1 MKKNLWI
8 IYNNAYFKIVKRII
22 FILFFIILLL
32 SNKILLAQYY
42 DNGQDPFKLKWLQ
55 INTDNFQII
64 FSKSSEKQAQHL
76 ANSLT
81 SVYKRGGLSL
91 NQQPKKIPVI
101 LHNQS
106 VISNGMVAWAPKG
119 MQIYT
124 CPPQNTYAQDW
135 LDQLATHEFRHVVQI
150 EKLNHGFSK
159 FMYYIFG
166 QQAIGGIVGLCVPKW
181 FLEGDAVCTETAL
194 SNSGRGRLPSFEK
207 ELKSQVLTK
216 GIYSYR
222 KAVFGSYKDFVP
234 NYYKLG
240 YHIVANSR
248 KKYGTKIWNNAL
260 DNVAKRSFLFNP
272 FPLGIKKV
280 TGYNYK
286 NFYNQ
291 NLIELES
298 LWRNQQ
304 KELTFSDFKI
314 VNKNKKRKYINYES
328 PNFIDH
334 SSVIA
339 EKTSLDNI
347 KTFVKIDDNG
357 AEKILFAPGIKNNE
371 NLSFAENIVVW
382 AEIRNDLRWSNKNYS
397 EIKSYNIISK
407 QEKTLTK
414 KSRFFI
420 PVISPNAEK
429 IAAVKVT
436 VQNEYSIV
444 IFDLKSNNITKEIKL
459 PQNNFIITPSWN
471 NDNKT
476 LACILLSNKGKCIA
490 TVNTVNSQVK
500 YLTKY
505 SFDEISKPVFLKKY
519 ILFSAAYSGIDNI
532 YALDT
537 LSKNIFQL
545 TSSQYGASSPKV
557 SANNDEIIYSD
568 YTAQGNEIAVINV
581 DTSKWISLD
590 NIKDNSIK
598 LYKEISKQ
606 ENGAID
612 FSHNNDVRF
621 ATKKFSRLKNLVNV
635 HSWAPLFIN
644 VDNFELTPGFSILSQ
659 NKLSTAFIDLGYNYN
674 ANQTLGS
681 YHFGFTYKGFYPIID
696 TKFNYGEKLDID
708 NNYNIIKVDE
718 LIISIGT
725 KLPLNI
731 SEGKYYRKL
740 QPSIKYD
747 YMKVYPPEF
756 YSSMHN
762 TFNGMSY
769 GLYTYNIIKTSKKDI
784 YPRWGQI
791 LNLNYRNT
799 SFDSKDSSS
808 IFSVSTVCYFPG
820 LFNHHGLRVYAG
832 FQKKRTDLF
841 RYSDFVAYPRGYYN
855 KFDDELSSV
864 SITYK
869 FPILYPDCDLSFLA
883 YIKRIKMA
891 LFFDYAH
898 GVFNSKSNYYK
909 STGIELTSDF
919 HIFRFLLPL
928 EFGIGCYY
936 KPETN
941 TFFNKILFSASFDF

>member
-1 MKKNLWI
+1 MLI
-8 IYNNAYFKIVKRII
+8 LQTSKRII

-32 SNKILLAQYY
+32 SNNILLAQYF
-42 DNGQDPFKLKWLQ
+42 DNGQEPYKLKWYQ

-64 FSKSSEKQAQHL
+64 FPKSSENQAQHL

-91 NQQPKKIPVI
+91 NFYPKKIPVV

-106 VISNGMVAWAPKG
+106 VLSNGQVAWAPKG
-119 MQIYT
+119 MQIFT
-124 CPPQNTYAQDW
+124 CPPQNIYAQDW

-150 EKLNHGFSK
+150 EKLNHGFSR
-159 FMYYIFG
+159 FLYYIFG
-166 QQAIGGIVGLCVPKW
+166 QQAIGAIIGLYVPQW

-194 SNSGRGRLPSFEK
+194 SNSGRGRLPSFEM
-207 ELKSQVLTK
+207 ELKSQVLSK

-248 KKYGTKIWNNAL
+248 RKYGTQIWNNAL
-260 DNVAKRSFLFNP
+260 ENVAKRPFLFNP

-286 NFYNQ
+286 KFYNQ

-298 LWRNQQ
+298 LWREQQ
-304 KELTFSDFKI
+304 NELSFSDFKI
-314 VNKNKKRKYINYES
+314 VNKNKKDKYVNYES

-334 SSVIA
+334 SSVIV

-347 KTFVKIDDNG
+347 KTFVKIDNEG
-357 AEKILFAPGIKNNE
+357 NEKVLFTPGIKINND
-371 NLSFAENIVVW
+371 LSFAKNIIVW
-382 AEIRNDLRWSNKNYS
+382 AEINNDLRWSNKNYS
-397 EIKSYNIISK
+397 EIKSYNINTK
-407 QEKTLTK
+407 QKKTITK
-414 KSRFFI
+414 KSRLFS
-420 PVISPNAEK
+420 PVISPNAQK

-444 IFDLKSNNITKEIKL
+444 IIDLKSNKLLKEIKL
-459 PQNNFIITPSWN
+459 PQNNFIIAPSWN
-471 NDNKT
+471 TDNKT
-476 LACILLSNKGKCIA
+476 LVCILLSNKGKCIS
-490 TVNTVNSQVK
+490 TVNTLSSKLK

-505 SFDEISKPVFLKKY
+505 SFSEISKPVFFKKY

-537 LSKNIFQL
+537 LSTNIFQL
-545 TSSQYGASSPKV
+545 TSSQYGASSPNI
-557 SANNDEIIYSD
+557 STNNYKIIYSD
-568 YTAQGNEIAVINV
+568 YSAQGNEIAVINV
-581 DTSKWISLD
+581 DTSKWVPLD

-612 FSHNNDVRF
+612 FNHNNDVNF
-621 ATKKFSRLKNLVNV
+621 DIKKFSRLKNLVNV
-635 HSWAPLFIN
+635 HSWSPLFIN
-644 VDNFELTPGFSILSQ
+644 VDNFELSPGFSILSQ

-681 YHFGFTYKGFYPIID
+681 YHIGFTYKGFYPIIE

-708 NNYNIIKVDE
+708 DNLNIITVDE
-718 LIISIGT
+718 LMLSVGA

-731 SEGKYYRKL
+731 TKGKYYRKL
-740 QPSIKYD
+740 QLSIKYG
-747 YMKVYPPEF
+747 YMKVYPPESVS
-756 YSSMHN
+756 YQQH

-769 GLYTYNIIKTSKKDI
+769 GLYSYNIIKTSKKDI

-791 LNLNYRNT
+791 VNLNYRNT
-799 SFDSKDSSS
+799 SFDSRDSSS
-808 IFSVSTVCYFPG
+808 IFSISSVCYFPG
-820 LFNHHGLRVYAG
+820 LFNHHGIRIYGG
-832 FQKKRTDLF
+832 FQKKNTTFF
-841 RYSDFVAYPRGYYN
+841 RYSDLVAYPRGYYN
-855 KFDDELSSV
+855 QFDDKLTSV
-864 SITYK
+864 SFTYK
-869 FPILYPDCDLSFLA
+869 FPILYPDYDLSFLA
-883 YIKRIKMA
+883 YIKRVKMS
-891 LFFDYAH
+891 LFFDYAK
-898 GVFNSKSNYYK
+898 GRFNSKSNYYK
-909 STGIELTSDF
+909 STGIELTSDL
-919 HIFRFLLPL
+919 HLFRILLPF

-936 KPETN
+936 KTETN
-941 TFFNKILFSASFDF
+941 TFFNKILFSMNLDF